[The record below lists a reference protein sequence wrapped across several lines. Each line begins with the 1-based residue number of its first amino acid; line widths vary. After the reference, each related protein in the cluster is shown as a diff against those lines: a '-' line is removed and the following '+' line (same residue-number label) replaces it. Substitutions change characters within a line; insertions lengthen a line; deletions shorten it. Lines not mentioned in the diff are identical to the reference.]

1 MDIRLLRRPLPHSAV
16 RASGIAPTDRYLE
29 WCWGPVVGP
38 STTALVRRAAELT
51 ADSGEARL
59 PLSDLSRLLGLGS
72 AEAPTRNNRLVHT
85 LDRVERY
92 GLAFTSVGIPGE
104 LVTFWIHDQITVV
117 PRRLLDRLPEV
128 AQQVHAVTVAR
139 VNQTLRA
146 QGFPALRDQLPDV
159 RQAPVGLR
167 AAHDGR
173 PAAPR
178 P

>member
-117 PRRLLDRLPEV
+117 PRAYWTASPRSPSRSTPSRWRGSTRRCGPRASRPCGTSSPTSDRRLWGFGRRTTAGRRL
-128 AQQVHAVTVAR
+128 
-139 VNQTLRA
+139 
-146 QGFPALRDQLPDV
+146 QGP
-159 RQAPVGLR
+159 
-167 AAHDGR
+167 
-173 PAAPR
+173 
-178 P
+178 